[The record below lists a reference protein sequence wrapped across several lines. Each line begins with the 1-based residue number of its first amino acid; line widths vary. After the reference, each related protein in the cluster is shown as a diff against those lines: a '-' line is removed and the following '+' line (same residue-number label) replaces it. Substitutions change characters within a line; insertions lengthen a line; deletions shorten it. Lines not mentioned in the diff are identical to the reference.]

1 MINDPISALPCIF
14 SMHSCGPHSDQVCP
28 SKLFEVPANRLQ
40 TPFKKKKKKRQ
51 LLNFVSCRVREN
63 FNDFSKSCL
72 WQILN
77 YLSALVNS
85 ADVKY
90 GVIPFFAWKIPSKFL
105 LVLRHQ
111 RRGYSLTY
119 IIHLFNGRSAA
130 VMITI
135 QSLQRAADSQGIET

>member
-1 MINDPISALPCIF
+1 MIRSRLCLVFFRCILVVLIQIRSVLPSYLRCQPIGSRLP
-14 SMHSCGPHSDQVCP
+14 
-28 SKLFEVPANRLQ
+28 L
-40 TPFKKKKKKRQ
+40 KKKKKKRQ

-111 RRGYSLTY
+111 RRGSSLTY

-135 QSLQRAADSQGIET
+135 QSLQRVADSRGIET